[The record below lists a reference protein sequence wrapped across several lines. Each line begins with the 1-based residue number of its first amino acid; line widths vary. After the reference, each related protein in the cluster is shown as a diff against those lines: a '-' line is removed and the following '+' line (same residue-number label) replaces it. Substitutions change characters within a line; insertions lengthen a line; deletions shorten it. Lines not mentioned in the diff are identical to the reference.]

1 MTHNTPTAA
10 IPVRFLAFFIDF
22 LLMGTL
28 IVAFLFVSMGK
39 TAPSLSNSGD
49 DKLPTLMDK
58 YQFFAYFEPLAMDPK
73 TFAVSVVSSITE
85 KYPVQGAVGFL
96 LIPWVWF
103 ALMESVTGGSP
114 GKLATGIR
122 VRRKD
127 YGKAGLGV
135 TTVRFFAKIL
145 STLILF
151 LGYIIALF
159 DRKRQSLHD
168 KIANTLVV
176 KK

>member
-1 MTHNTPTAA
+1 MKHNTPTAS
-10 IPVRFLAFFIDF
+10 IPVRFLAFVIDF

-28 IVAFLFVSMGK
+28 IVAFLFISMGK
-39 TAPSLSNSGD
+39 SSPSLSSSGD
-49 DKLPTLMDK
+49 DEPPTLMDK
-58 YQFFAYFEPLAMDPK
+58 YQFFAYFEPIALDPHRDIYIRRFSK
-73 TFAVSVVSSITE
+73 NF
-85 KYPVQGAVGFL
+85 PVQGAIGFL
-96 LIPWVWF
+96 VIPWLWF
-103 ALMESVTGGSP
+103 ALMESVAGGSP

-145 STLILF
+145 STLIFF
-151 LGYIIALF
+151 LGYIIAFF